1 MSDFAEHWA
10 ARLMPEMRRRARLEA
25 IAIVTAD
32 EPEANWD
39 TFDAGLA
46 ELERYAHRLGA
57 SHMPEAYQRALH
69 DELRREL
76 VVSITAVL
84 APWHETRLRAEM
96 TDQWSR
102 AFAAWAAN
110 NPDAAAAW
118 TRKTTG
124 EPAAQLSAPSG
135 QLDRNNVPPGRCN
148 YPECGG
154 GCEGCQPP

>member
-1 MSDFAEHWA
+1 
-10 ARLMPEMRRRARLEA
+10 
-25 IAIVTAD
+25 
-32 EPEANWD
+32 
-39 TFDAGLA
+39 
-46 ELERYAHRLGA
+46 
-57 SHMPEAYQRALH
+57 MPEAYQRALH
-69 DELRREL
+69 EELRREL

-84 APWHETRLRAEM
+84 APWHETQLRAEM

-102 AFAAWAAN
+102 SFAAWAAN

-124 EPAAQLSAPSG
+124 EPERAQLSAPSG
-135 QLDRNNVPPGRCN
+135 QPDRNIAPESCDNVPPGRCN